1 MFYMKES
8 LTIFLLGVTC
18 GIFLLSVVGMLL
30 GRSPSQLEEKMEK
43 MRKEAISVGVGRYEV
58 DTNGVVNINM
68 KIKVTD
74 IVYDTDIDDDSSDFV
89 LNSELPSEMIVEV
102 DGIIDIESE
111 IADAISDTTGW
122 CVNGS
127 TTRFCK

>member
-1 MFYMKES
+1 MKKADKV
-8 LTIFLLGVTC
+8 LPT
-18 GIFLLSVVGMLL
+18 
-30 GRSPSQLEEKMEK
+30 
-43 MRKEAISVGVGRYEV
+43 
-58 DTNGVVNINM
+58 M

-89 LNSELPSEMIVEV
+89 LNSDLPSEMIVDV

-122 CVNGS
+122 CVSGYNYEVL
-127 TTRFCK
+127 